1 MRDNYDFSDAIK
13 NPFAGR
19 EKGKF
24 DVKVHYDFTKTKI
37 PTEKFELIYR
47 TKERYLNYKYFDSEA
62 SLNKFVEKNNLHVLS
77 IDRVEVPDE

>member
-24 DVKVHYDFTKTKI
+24 VVKIHYDFNEAKEYNADAENQEQDALKTAE
-37 PTEKFELIYR
+37 PAAY
-47 TKERYLNYKYFDSEA
+47 Y
-62 SLNKFVEKNNLHVLS
+62 V
-77 IDRVEVPDE
+77 